1 MELDTIPGETL
12 AQIEEIG
19 NADVVVGVLRKDP
32 EGGGDG
38 AARLVRDA
46 VGSLSQRARAVVIH
60 NNGAA
65 QPGATSPATE
75 VEEVEDGGL
84 RVLSCNLS
92 GPDLSGTPQPYR
104 TDAYRLIFA
113 ASGKLEAR
121 ACGVIAS
128 DLRGV
133 TPQWIY
139 RLVQPALEKD
149 FDFVAPVYAGHK
161 FEGLINKSIIAPL
174 HRALYGLRIENPMGP
189 DLAVSAKLLQQVLA
203 RDSQARNGQP
213 AQPAHPASIGA
224 TAAAGGFRICEA
236 NVGVRL
242 QPAAELMNLSS
253 LLAQVIGPVFQE
265 MERNAAAWQRNR
277 GSQLVPRFGD
287 PAPAPPESGST
298 DIRRMVES
306 FQIGAQ
312 NLQDIWRLILP
323 PRAMLEIVRLARL
336 PAAEF
341 RMPDELWVSII
352 YDFAL
357 GYRLRSINRDHLLR
371 SLTPL
376 YLGWVASYA
385 FELET
390 AGPLSAAEERLERL
404 AKAYEAGKHYL
415 VSRWRW
421 PDRFNP

>member
-1 MELDTIPGETL
+1 VELDTIPGETL

-19 NADVVVGVLRKDP
+19 NADIVVGVLRRDP
-32 EGGGDG
+32 EGEGDG

-46 VGSLSQRARAVVIH
+46 VGSLSHNARAVVIH

-65 QPGATSPATE
+65 QSGVMSSAPEAEG
-75 VEEVEDGGL
+75 DGL

-92 GPDLSGTPQPYR
+92 GSDLSGTSQPYR
-104 TDAYRLIFA
+104 ADAYRLIFA

-133 TPQWIY
+133 TSQWIY

-174 HRALYGLRIENPMGP
+174 HRALYGLRIQNPMGP
-189 DLAVSAKLLQQVLA
+189 DLAVSGRLLQRVLT
-203 RDSQARNGQP
+203 RDSQSRNGQP
-213 AQPAHPASIGA
+213 THPASIGV

-242 QPAAELMNLSS
+242 QPTADLMKLSS

-265 MERNAAAWQRNR
+265 MERNAAAWQRDR

-287 PAPAPPESGST
+287 AAPAPPESGST

-306 FQIGAQ
+306 FLLGVQ
-312 NLQDIWRLILP
+312 NLQEIWRLILP
-323 PRAMLEIVRLARL
+323 PKAMLEIVRLARL

-341 RMPDELWVSII
+341 RMSDELWVSII

-357 GYRLRSINRDHLLR
+357 GHRLRTINRDHLLR

-390 AGPLSAAEERLERL
+390 TGPAAAEERLERL

>member
-19 NADVVVGVLRKDP
+19 NADVVVGMLRSDP

-46 VGSLSQRARAVVIH
+46 MGGLSHSARAVVIH
-60 NNGAA
+60 NNGAVE
-65 QPGATSPATE
+65 PGAASPATE
-75 VEEVEDGGL
+75 ADDEGL

-92 GPDLSGTPQPYR
+92 APNLSDTPQPYR
-104 TDAYRLIFA
+104 TDAYRLIFV

-139 RLVQPALEKD
+139 RLVEPALEQD

-174 HRALYGLRIENPMGP
+174 HRALYGLRIQNPMGP
-189 DLAVSAKLLQQVLA
+189 DLAVSGRLLQQVLA
-203 RDSQARNGQP
+203 RGSQARNGQ
-213 AQPAHPASIGA
+213 QQAHPASIGA
-224 TAAAGGFRICEA
+224 TAAAGGFRICET
-236 NVGVRL
+236 NVGVRV
-242 QPAAELMNLSS
+242 QPAADLMNLSS
-253 LLAQVIGPVFQE
+253 LLAQVIGPVFDE

-306 FQIGAQ
+306 FQLGAQ
-312 NLQDIWRLILP
+312 NLQDIWRLVLP
-323 PRAMLEIVRLARL
+323 PKAMLEIVRLARL

-357 GYRLRSINRDHLLR
+357 GHRLRTISRDHLLR

-390 AGPLSAAEERLERL
+390 AGPSAAEERLEQL
-404 AKAYEAGKHYL
+404 ANTYEAAKHYL